1 MTHLQPER
9 AIMSILQAIR
19 PTSTRGSG
27 SRGAR
32 RAGTVAVAL
41 ALVGAAACSAS
52 SVRPFFRP
60 LPDALV
66 DTLRVDPAVLT
77 QDLAG
82 LVAAEG
88 FAIRWNSPAE
98 GYLETEWFDVVE
110 RRPATGSSVDPARV
124 VRLRFFADPV
134 RQGETALVSEA
145 VMRRTTDPSMP
156 DRESE
161 SMVPPGHQGDVILR
175 RILDSVTARYGI
187 PAP

>member
-1 MTHLQPER
+1 
-9 AIMSILQAIR
+9 
-19 PTSTRGSG
+19 
-27 SRGAR
+27 
-32 RAGTVAVAL
+32 VAVTLAL
-41 ALVGAAACSAS
+41 AATAACSSS
-52 SVRPFFRP
+52 SVRPFLRP

-88 FAIRWNSPAE
+88 FAIRWNSPPE

-110 RRPATGSSVDPARV
+110 RRPAGGGSVDPTRV

-134 RQGETALVSEA
+134 RQGETVLVSEA
-145 VMRRTTDPSMP
+145 VMRRTSDPSMS

-175 RILDSVTARYGI
+175 RVLDSVRARYGI
-187 PAP
+187 RTS